1 VAGKLRISY
10 NAPVILT
17 FAALAV
23 IVQLIGKAAVPY
35 VIAWPTFSDWRA
47 YLGLFT
53 HPLGHANWDHLLGNF
68 SVILLVG
75 PILEE
80 RHGSKA
86 LLSMFLFTALVTG
99 LINTCF
105 TDNGL
110 LGASGI
116 VFMLILL
123 ASTANIRQGTIPL
136 TFIAVAI
143 LYLGR
148 EMMAAFREDNVSQLA
163 HMVGG
168 VVGAIFGFVTAP
180 KWDHK
185 KAIGGPAAP
194 ARIASAAAGAGAGA
208 AAAPKAVNLVP
219 PKS

>member
-1 VAGKLRISY
+1 MGKLRISY

-17 FAALAV
+17 FAALAAL
-23 IVQLIGKAAVPY
+23 VQLIGKPALPY
-35 VIAWPTFSDWRA
+35 TAAWPEFSNWRA

-68 SVILLVG
+68 SVILLIG

-80 RHGSKA
+80 RHGSKS
-86 LLSMFLFTALVTG
+86 LLSMFLITALVTG
-99 LINTCF
+99 LVNTCF

-110 LGASGI
+110 VGASGI

-136 TFIAVAI
+136 TFLAVAV

-148 EMMAAFREDNVSQLA
+148 ELVNAFQNDNVSQLA
-163 HMVGG
+163 HLVGG
-168 VVGAIFGFVTAP
+168 VVGAVFGFITAP
-180 KWDHK
+180 RWDHK
-185 KAIGGPAAP
+185 KPIGPVSP
-194 ARIASAAAGAGAGA
+194 ARIAA
-208 AAAPKAVNLVP
+208 K
-219 PKS
+219 